1 MLLTLDCPAELSH
14 CKSWILALRPR
25 PISITV
31 MVTTTFGRRVLLH
44 KAIPMPDTIPTAQP
58 TPAAPARLPVDLF
71 FDQVIQAVHRHEAR
85 ARLAEQLTGQPFRYD
100 LSSTASFTG
109 LPVPL
114 LRRLCRSGELQAVKL
129 AGWWLLHRDEFHRL
143 LAPEVTLRS
152 RAARQYIFLRNLQQL
167 AAMLHRYDAESTLH
181 VLLHD
186 LRQAVMFREG
196 GADYEDAE
204 GMVWARAKWR
214 VEDGIIDRD
223 QTEDALRLVQ
233 LIIGIG
239 LELFR
244 DVGGRHAN
252 SRLVSMIAVQT
263 GVDLG
268 L

>member
-1 MLLTLDCPAELSH
+1 M
-14 CKSWILALRPR
+14 
-25 PISITV
+25 V
-31 MVTTTFGRRVLLH
+31 MVTTTFGRRVFYTGH
-44 KAIPMPDTIPTAQP
+44 HDARHHTRREP
-58 TPAAPARLPVDLF
+58 TPADPVLLPVDRL
-71 FDQVIQAVHRHEAR
+71 FDQVTQSVHRREAR
-85 ARLAEQLTGQPFRYD
+85 ARHAEQLTGQPFRYD

-114 LRRLCRSGELQAVKL
+114 LRRLCRSGELQAYKH
-129 AGWWLLHRDEFHRL
+129 AGWWLVHRDEFHRL
-143 LAPEVTLRS
+143 CAPELTLRC
-152 RAARQYIFLRNLQQL
+152 RAARQYIFVRNLQQL
-167 AAMLHRYDAESTLH
+167 AAMLHPYDAESALQ

-214 VEDGIIDRD
+214 VEDGIIDPD

-252 SRLVSMIAVQT
+252 SRLVSTIAVQT